1 MPLLTAAFII
11 APSLLRNTTFASK
24 NMTLPAPEEV
34 TQLLHAWEHG
44 DQAAPGQLMPLVYDE
59 LHRIAHRYLRRERA
73 EHTLQTTALVNEA
86 YLKLIGEK
94 QPSLQNRMQFFAAAA
109 NVMRHILVD
118 YARTRNRARRGGG
131 AQQVPLDDALI
142 VSHERASELLALD
155 DALQSLEQFDARKSR
170 IAELRYFGGLSVEET
185 AQVLQLSPTTIL
197 REWRLTKAWLHSEM
211 TKPPTIP
218 SNKIEVGA

>member
-1 MPLLTAAFII
+1 MPI
-11 APSLLRNTTFASK
+11 
-24 NMTLPAPEEV
+24 PAPEEV
-34 TQLLHAWEHG
+34 TQLLAAWERG
-44 DQAAPGQLMPLVYDE
+44 EQAALNQLMPLVYDE
-59 LHRIAHRYLRRERA
+59 LRQIAHRYLRRERA
-73 EHTLQTTALVNEA
+73 EHTLQTSALVHEA
-86 YLKLIGEK
+86 YLKLVGEK
-94 QPSLQNRMQFFAAAA
+94 QPSLQNRTQFFAAAA

-142 VSHERASELLALD
+142 VAHERAGELLALD
-155 DALQSLEQFDARKSR
+155 DALLSLAQFDARKSR

-211 TKPPTIP
+211 
-218 SNKIEVGA
+218 SQGGR